1 VSGLFKVFVSE
12 LVRRFSNDWDVS
24 KMQARFDEFFA
35 MFMEGMP
42 DRELF
47 STLTRR

>member
-1 VSGLFKVFVSE
+1 VSALFKLFVAE
-12 LVRRFSNDWDVS
+12 LVHRFSNDWDVP
-24 KMQARFDEFFA
+24 KMQGRFDEFFG
-35 MFMEGMP
+35 MFMEGIP